1 MKKRDE
7 IEKSL
12 NNFLLKTITL
22 KVDDKVLKKGK
33 LKIFNIKQFFIKLNL
48 EINNDI
54 KVFEIPYPY
63 KLHEHGKGLTFEYT
77 LSSLCNSNN
86 SSLYYKLKTTDKG
99 GSNKIYDNFLN
110 LLID

>member
-7 IEKSL
+7 IEKTL

-22 KVDDKVLKKGK
+22 KVNDKVLKKGK
-33 LKIFNIKQFFIKLNL
+33 LKIFTIKQFFIKLNL

-63 KLHEHGKGLTFEYT
+63 KLHEVSTGLTFEYT
-77 LSSLCNSNN
+77 LSSLCNSNT
-86 SSLYYKLKTTDKG
+86 SELYYRLKT
-99 GSNKIYDNFLN
+99 SNKSTANKMYDGFLN
-110 LLID
+110 VLID

>member
-22 KVDDKVLKKGK
+22 KVNDKVLKKGK
-33 LKIFNIKQFFIKLNL
+33 LRIFTIKQFFIKLNL
-48 EINNDI
+48 EINHDI

-63 KLHEHGKGLTFEYT
+63 KLHKQSNGLTFEYT
-77 LSSLCNSNN
+77 LSSLCNSN
-86 SSLYYKLKTTDKG
+86 SSPLYYKLKTSDKA
-99 GSNKIYDNFLN
+99 SANKMYDNFLN
-110 LLID
+110 ILID